1 MNNFDAM
8 HAVHR
13 LMLKIRVHEISGKI
27 WNWIQEWLSNRKQRV
42 RLQGCTS
49 SWRLVLSGIPQGS
62 VLGPLLFVI
71 FINDIDR
78 GILNWLLK
86 FADDTKVFGL
96 VNRSGDGQ
104 RLRQDL
110 SRLFKW
116 SHDWQMLFNIEK
128 CKFCILVATT
138 NTSDITW
145 MVVNW
150 KSVQKKKIRVS
161 SLLTTWSHHVNA

>member
-1 MNNFDAM
+1 M
-8 HAVHR
+8 
-13 LMLKIRVHEISGKI
+13 
-27 WNWIQEWLSNRKQRV
+27 
-42 RLQGCTS
+42 
-49 SWRLVLSGIPQGS
+49 
-62 VLGPLLFVI
+62 LGPLLFVI

-116 SHDWQMLFNIEK
+116 SHDWQMLFSIEN
-128 CKFCILVATT
+128 CKVLHID
-138 NTSDITW
+138 SDNQHFRYY
-145 MVVNW
+145 MDGRKLENR
-150 KSVQKKKIRVS
+150 VQKKKIWVS
-161 SLLTTWSHHVNA
+161 SLLTT